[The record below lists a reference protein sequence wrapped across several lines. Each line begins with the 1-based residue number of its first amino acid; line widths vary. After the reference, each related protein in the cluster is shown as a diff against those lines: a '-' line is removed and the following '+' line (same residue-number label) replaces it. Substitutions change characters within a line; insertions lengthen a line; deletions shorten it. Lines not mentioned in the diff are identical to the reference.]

1 MLLDIL
7 NARIVIE
14 YNYNYYN
21 TNGTDD
27 VLDDTID
34 RKKASNV
41 IPLGG
46 VTINIYDHEN
56 FDQKILAEVNSSAD
70 NIPSEKIYL
79 NGSKFFL
86 N

>member
-27 VLDDTID
+27 VLDDIIGE
-34 RKKASNV
+34 KKKSNV

-46 VTINIYDHEN
+46 V
-56 FDQKILAEVNSSAD
+56 
-70 NIPSEKIYL
+70 P
-79 NGSKFFL
+79 
-86 N
+86 